1 MATRDRS
8 RSRPCGVAGRFGAC
22 GKKAPETPDA
32 KPGGGRCGDGGDQQE
47 IVEDLRQRSY
57 DASETVPGVVVNL
70 PDVYL
75 FAFGSS
81 TIEAEGRAKLK
92 ELAAYLSRPEL
103 ASRRVSIE
111 GHTDSVGTD
120 AFNQGLSERRA
131 QSVQAGAADRRSAD
145 GTHRGARLR
154 GVPAGGAQHDA
165 RRRRRSRGAGAQPPR
180 GDRDSRTGAEP
191 GADAGALSAPFSC
204 TTTRTRAGTATPSRR
219 AGS

>member
-1 MATRDRS
+1 MFSQPAWWRCWSLSAPAARRRPRRRTRSPRRRDAAT
-8 RSRPCGVAGRFGAC
+8 GATN
-22 GKKAPETPDA
+22 K
-32 KPGGGRCGDGGDQQE
+32 E
-47 IVEDLRQRSY
+47 IVEDLRKRSY

-81 TIEAEGRAKLK
+81 TVEGEGRVKLK

-131 QSVQAGAADRRSAD
+131 QSVRQELLTGGLPTGRIVARGFGESRPVVPNTTPDGGDDPAARARNRR
-145 GTHRGARLR
+145 
-154 GVPAGGAQHDA
+154 VEIVIQN
-165 RRRRRSRGAGAQPPR
+165 
-180 GDRDSRTGAEP
+180 
-191 GADAGALSAPFSC
+191 
-204 TTTRTRAGTATPSRR
+204 TR
-219 AGS
+219 